1 MPIAKTPCAMR
12 VFWCFAL
19 CAALSA
25 APLVAH
31 AQSDEAV
38 DKVTKMNKKAV
49 EEYENLNFEESRKIL
64 KEALDFC
71 GQNGL
76 DKHPVKARTH
86 IHLGIVILAGFKQRE
101 VAIKQFRKALEIQP
115 DIKLTKSLAN
125 PEVQEAFDE
134 AVAGMGQPEKPDTAD
149 KTDKAADQKTD
160 KAADQKAEKPADGGP
175 ITHDPIV
182 EGTQGGTITVT
193 AKVDINL
200 DVKKM
205 ILAYRPDG
213 ASDFLGRVMK
223 EVTQGNWTADIPA
236 TATAGNRVAYYL
248 EAQAADESTL
258 GTKGTAD
265 DPLIIALK
273 GSGAPEKGKASGEGN
288 DEEQDDEGPH
298 WFLGLGLGTGVG
310 YTTGN
315 GEVNA
320 DSKVGGGFAS
330 ASLGHLAP
338 EVGYFVKPNLLLS
351 LQLRMQLVSGVNG
364 RVLDVMDNTCGSDH
378 FCSPAQSAFAAFAKL
393 AYLFGENS
401 FHPYISGAVGGGQIR
416 HVVKFPAIQK
426 CGTSSTP
433 AGMGMA
439 ECEDTVLAGPVF
451 VGPGGGFIFNAS
463 DNFALT
469 LGVNTQLGFPKFTF
483 NFDLNLG
490 VAVEF

>member
-12 VFWCFAL
+12 VFWSFVL

-25 APLVAH
+25 APLVAR

-64 KEALDFC
+64 KEALDYC
-71 GQNGL
+71 AQNGL

-134 AVAGMGQPEKPDTAD
+134 AVAGMGQPEKPDNAG
-149 KTDKAADQKTD
+149 KAADQKTD
-160 KAADQKAEKPADGGP
+160 KAADQKTDKADKPADGGP
-175 ITHDPIV
+175 ISHDAIA

-193 AKVDINL
+193 AKVDVNL

-213 ASDFLGRVMK
+213 ASEFLGRVMK

-248 EAQAADESTL
+248 EAQGADDNTL

-265 DPLIIALK
+265 DPMIIALK
-273 GSGAPEKGKASGEGN
+273 GSGAPEKGKASGDGDKDDDDN
-288 DEEQDDEGPH
+288 DDGPH
-298 WFLGLGLGTGVG
+298 WFLGLGLGSGIG
-310 YTTGN
+310 YAKGN

-320 DSKVGGGFAS
+320 DSKVTGSFAS

-338 EVGYFVKPNLLLS
+338 ELGYFVKPNVLLS
-351 LQLRMQLVSGVNG
+351 LQLRLQLVSGVNG
-364 RVLDVMDNTCGSDH
+364 RVLDPTDDSCGSDH
-378 FCSPAQSAFAAFAKL
+378 FCSPAKSAFAAFAKV
-393 AYLFGENS
+393 AYLFGENA
-401 FHPYISGAVGGGQIR
+401 FHPYLSGAVGGGQIR
-416 HVVKFPAIQK
+416 HVAKFPTLTK
-426 CGTSSTP
+426 CGSSGTSPGTDV
-433 AGMGMA
+433 
-439 ECEDTVLAGPVF
+439 CDDTILAGPVF
-451 VGPGGGFIFNAS
+451 VGPGGGVIFNAS

-469 LGVNTQLGFPKFTF
+469 LGLNTQLGFPDFTF

-490 VAVEF
+490 VALEF